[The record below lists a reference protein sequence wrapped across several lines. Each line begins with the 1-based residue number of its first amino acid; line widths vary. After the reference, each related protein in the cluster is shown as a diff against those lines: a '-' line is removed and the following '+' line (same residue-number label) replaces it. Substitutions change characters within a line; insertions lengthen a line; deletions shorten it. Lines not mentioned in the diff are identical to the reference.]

1 VLVSPEQQKRIQTL
15 EALFGQE
22 SKGVA
27 ISGRSSAF
35 PLVRWIT
42 ALILI
47 AAIAA
52 AALAGI
58 SLLSTPAA
66 GEGPQAVHQLIDGVA
81 ASRAVVMVFEYEGDT
96 SAELQPLAT
105 ALMEHLAGQSA
116 AVYTISSRP
125 TGPAMAEMALSE
137 VHEQT
142 RTPGWVNLGYLAGG
156 TKGISAL
163 TAGTLPGVVSPLS
176 FDYQNQPTGLT
187 STRLDDLDPALVIV
201 VAAQAEDLRAWV
213 EQISP
218 SAGYPIVAAMSVS
231 STPMTIPYVQSGQ
244 VAALVSG
251 INDAVSYRALENQT
265 PSPLLAAKWN
275 AQALGGAAAA
285 AMILAGAVFNILR
298 AIRQPQ
304 E

>member
-1 VLVSPEQQKRIQTL
+1 
-15 EALFGQE
+15 
-22 SKGVA
+22 
-27 ISGRSSAF
+27 
-35 PLVRWIT
+35 
-42 ALILI
+42 
-47 AAIAA
+47 
-52 AALAGI
+52 
-58 SLLSTPAA
+58 
-66 GEGPQAVHQLIDGVA
+66 
-81 ASRAVVMVFEYEGDT
+81 
-96 SAELQPLAT
+96 
-105 ALMEHLAGQSA
+105 
-116 AVYTISSRP
+116 
-125 TGPAMAEMALSE
+125 
-137 VHEQT
+137 
-142 RTPGWVNLGYLAGG
+142 
-156 TKGISAL
+156 
-163 TAGTLPGVVSPLS
+163 
-176 FDYQNQPTGLT
+176 
-187 STRLDDLDPALVIV
+187 LDDLDPALVIV

-298 AIRQPQ
+298 AIQQSQ